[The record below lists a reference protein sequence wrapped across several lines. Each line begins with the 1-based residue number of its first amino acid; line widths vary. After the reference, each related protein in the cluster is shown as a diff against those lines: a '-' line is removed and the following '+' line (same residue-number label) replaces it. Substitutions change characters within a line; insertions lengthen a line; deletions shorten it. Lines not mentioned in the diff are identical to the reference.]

1 MSAEPVLSATQR
13 AFLASVRRAVLA
25 TIGPD
30 GRPRL
35 VPICFV
41 LHDTQPVLYSPIDEK
56 PKRTADPLALG
67 RVQDV
72 LTDPRVS
79 VLVDHWDEDWVH
91 LGWLRCHGVATLVL
105 PTAADAPEHAK
116 VVVDLQTRYLQYAA
130 HRLEGRPIIRI
141 AIESATSWGDLAP

>member
-1 MSAEPVLSATQR
+1 MSAEPVLSASQR
-13 AFLASVRRAVLA
+13 SFLAAARRAVLA

-41 LHDTQPVLYSPIDEK
+41 LHDTQPVLFSPIDEK
-56 PKRTADPLALG
+56 PKRAADPLALA

-79 VLVDHWDEDWVH
+79 ILVDRWDEDWSR

-105 PTAADAPEHAK
+105 PTASDAAEHAK
-116 VVVDLQTRYLQYAA
+116 VVVDLHARYPQYAA

-141 AIESATSWGDLAP
+141 AIERATSWGDLAP